1 MIFPSGWAILKGV
14 KIQPV
19 PPPQLHPSATPAAP
33 TGATGPLD
41 AFQRTDQ
48 TSLPDLARAARLF
61 RPGTEQLWTSQRDG
75 YFTPPS
81 TAPDGTVLAG
91 HSDRHFYGIDPQT
104 GATRW
109 TCPTDSLLETPP
121 AVGRD
126 GRLYATGRDRFLYIL
141 APTGA
146 PLRRIEI
153 GLSTARPTVDA
164 EGRVFVA
171 TVAGQVKAL
180 DPEGELIWEFQ
191 QPGRHERGY
200 GVSPVPGPDG
210 TLFCVSEG
218 GIVTALDPVSGQS
231 RWSNK
236 PGFGVT
242 CAGVASPDGHFLV
255 PGEDGTLHC
264 LDGATGAKA
273 WSVMLDGPLSC
284 SPVLSEGRVWAL
296 PLGGQLTCLRTS
308 DGGVEWTAEMGGTIR
323 EDSPVL
329 GPEGLLFAND
339 EEKSDLVALDASTGH
354 ERWRLHLE
362 GTPGPGTLSPDG
374 SVLYLKVGSKGLA
387 AVPTRTLAQRVQDP
401 GPSTR
406 GPEIRQGESH
416 VEIGGGR
423 LPRRSRG

>member
-1 MIFPSGWAILKGV
+1 LIFRLRWDILEDV

-19 PPPQLHPSATPAAP
+19 TPSQVPPSATPAAP
-33 TGATGPLD
+33 TRSTGPLD
-41 AFQRTDQ
+41 AFQRTDS

-75 YFTPPS
+75 YFTAPGV
-81 TAPDGTVLAG
+81 TPDGTVLVG
-91 HSDRHFYGIDPQT
+91 HSDRHFYGIAPQT

-109 TCPTDSLLETPP
+109 TYLTGSLLDAPP

-126 GRLYATGRDRFLYIL
+126 GRLYATSRDKLLHIL
-141 APTGA
+141 APDGT
-146 PLRRIEI
+146 PLRRVEI

-180 DPEGELIWEFQ
+180 DPEGDLLWEFQ

-200 GVSPVPGPDG
+200 GVSPVLGPDG

-218 GIVTALDPVSGQS
+218 GIVTALDPGSGQA

-242 CAGVASPDGHFLV
+242 CAGVASPDGHFFV

-264 LDGATGAKA
+264 LDAATGTRT

-284 SPVLSEGRVWAL
+284 SPILGEGRVWAL

-329 GPEGLLFAND
+329 GPEGILFVND
-339 EEKSDLVALDASTGH
+339 EEKSDLVALDAHTGH
-354 ERWRLHLE
+354 EKWRLNLE
-362 GTPGPGTLSPDG
+362 GTPARGRS
-374 SVLYLKVGSKGLA
+374 A
-387 AVPTRTLAQRVQDP
+387 RTARS
-401 GPSTR
+401 ST
-406 GPEIRQGESH
+406 
-416 VEIGGGR
+416 
-423 LPRRSRG
+423 